1 MGVPMFD
8 DFFNSWITFRAL
20 YIIYQKVKIMNR
32 QFQSGTNLNGQGW
45 HDELISQAQIWIDF
59 LKNGEK
65 KCVVCMIGFFFWKKV
80 EMHVKNENKFI

>member
-1 MGVPMFD
+1 
-8 DFFNSWITFRAL
+8 
-20 YIIYQKVKIMNR
+20 MNR

-65 KCVVCMIGFFFWKKV
+65 NVLYVWLFFFFLEKV
-80 EMHVKNENKFI
+80 EMHVKNENKFIKMLNFKTSIVLII